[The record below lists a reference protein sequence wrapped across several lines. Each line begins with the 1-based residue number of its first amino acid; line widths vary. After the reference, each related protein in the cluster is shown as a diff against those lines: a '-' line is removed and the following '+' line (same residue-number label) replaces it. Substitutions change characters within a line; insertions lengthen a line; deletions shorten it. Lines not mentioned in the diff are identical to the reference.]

1 MKVQNI
7 LIDKMIIFFNAGI
20 ITLYIKELR
29 LLGKI
34 QRARASFLIFLKKGC
49 VTYITIV
56 PVPHPIHTDYT
67 HASLVHGEGH
77 HRLHRLAQR
86 STEKNSSLRSE

>member
-7 LIDKMIIFFNAGI
+7 LIDKMIIFFNADI

-34 QRARASFLIFLKKGC
+34 HAHARSFLIFLKKEC
-49 VTYITIV
+49 VTYITIGSGTS
-56 PVPHPIHTDYT
+56 PYT
-67 HASLVHGEGH
+67 Y
-77 HRLHRLAQR
+77 RLHTRFTCSRRGAPQITQIG
-86 STEKNSSLRSE
+86 TEEHREEFFATF